1 MDCPCAPLNRSEV
14 GLTTERMATELDAG
28 LCGVGLNLVI
38 GDSIERR
45 VG

>member
-1 MDCPCAPLNRSEV
+1 MPLRALNRSEV

-28 LCGVGLNLVI
+28 LVRGGLSLVI
-38 GDSIERR
+38 GESIERR

>member
-1 MDCPCAPLNRSEV
+1 
-14 GLTTERMATELDAG
+14 MATELDAG
-28 LCGVGLNLVI
+28 LVRVGLNLVI